1 MNTKQNFVITVSR
14 ELGSGGR
21 TIGRK
26 LAAQL
31 QVRYSDKNLIEGLM
45 EKFKLSSYEIERI
58 KGKKQNWL
66 SDLLEVVAPV
76 PNSGSYIGFEPRR
89 GDDWNGQGIKA
100 DDIVA
105 AEAQIL
111 HGIAAEGSCVIAG
124 RSAFFVL
131 KDHPNKLNIFIQA
144 PLEKRVQRVMEKQSL
159 TEEEARE
166 VIESV
171 DKSRDTFVQ
180 RYAGVSRYD
189 ARNYDL
195 VLNVGDL
202 TDDEAVACILKYIK
216 FSDK

>member
-1 MNTKQNFVITVSR
+1 M
-14 ELGSGGR
+14 
-21 TIGRK
+21 
-26 LAAQL
+26 
-31 QVRYSDKNLIEGLM
+31 
-45 EKFKLSSYEIERI
+45 
-58 KGKKQNWL
+58 

-89 GDDWNGQGIKA
+89 GDEWNSQGVKA
-100 DDIVA
+100 DDIIE

-111 HGIAAEGSCVIAG
+111 KGIAAEGSCVIAG

-131 KDHPNKLNIFIQA
+131 KDHPNILNIFIQA

-159 TEEEARE
+159 SEAEARE
-166 VIESV
+166 IIASV

>member
-1 MNTKQNFVITVSR
+1 MKLNDPFVITISR
-14 ELGSGGR
+14 EVGSGGR
-21 TIGRK
+21 TVGEK
-26 LAAQL
+26 LAEKLNVNYVSKELIKALEEKLNLTQAGIEHL
-31 QVRYSDKNLIEGLM
+31 KGSKKNWFTDI
-45 EKFKLSSYEIERI
+45 FK
-58 KGKKQNWL
+58 Q
-66 SDLLEVVAPV
+66 VAP
-76 PNSGSYIGFEPRR
+76 EPKAT
-89 GDDWNGQGIKA
+89 IKVGGYTYSRDFQDPVTVQDVYDAEVEILNAIA
-100 DDIVA
+100 D
-105 AEAQIL
+105 
-111 HGIAAEGSCVIAG
+111 EGSCVIAG

-144 PLEKRVQRVMEKQSL
+144 PLEKRVRRVMEKQSL

-166 VIESV
+166 VIASV

-216 FSDK
+216 YSDK

>member
-1 MNTKQNFVITVSR
+1 MEEKIIITISR

-21 TIGRK
+21 TVGRK
-26 LAAQL
+26 LAEAL
-31 QVRYSDKNLIEGLM
+31 GIRYSDKELISKLRNKFQLSAVGI
-45 EKFKLSSYEIERI
+45 EKL
-58 KGKKQNWL
+58 KGEKKTWFSEFLQL
-66 SDLLEVVAPV
+66 VAPV
-76 PNSGSYIGFEPRR
+76 PKEAARLEKDKPSIQEFRPDVTT
-89 GDDWNGQGIKA
+89 DDVFKA
-100 DDIVA
+100 
-105 AEAQIL
+105 ETEIL
-111 HGIAAEGSCVIAG
+111 KAIASQGSCVIAG

-144 PLEKRVQRVMEKQSL
+144 PLEKRVRRVMEKQSL

-166 VIESV
+166 VIASV

-216 FSDK
+216 YSDK